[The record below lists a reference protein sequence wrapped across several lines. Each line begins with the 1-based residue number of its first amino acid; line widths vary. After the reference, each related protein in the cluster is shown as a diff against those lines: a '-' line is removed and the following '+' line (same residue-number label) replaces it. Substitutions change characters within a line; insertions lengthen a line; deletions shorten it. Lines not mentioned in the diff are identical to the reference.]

1 MGDLNCP
8 AHHWY
13 RHVQPSISTEM
24 VRGGQGHPCPP
35 LCMGQAPPHIL
46 LHLAPAE
53 QNRGC
58 SAKLGQP
65 ASFWGVQTSCPRV
78 VEGPHMSP
86 PPAGRAEQGGVE
98 ERVHASTCQGI
109 CSTCPFSCP
118 ASSSQVPHLTCNLH
132 QSLTFTAAG
141 RNHIPS
147 LWLGFPSH
155 MAAPS
160 VPAHVLVLKRHA

>member
-13 RHVQPSISTEM
+13 RHVQPSFSTEM
-24 VRGGQGHPCPP
+24 VRCGQGHSCPP

-46 LHLAPAE
+46 LHLAPAQ

-65 ASFWGVQTSCPRV
+65 ASSWGVQTSCPRV
-78 VEGPHMSP
+78 VEGPRTSLP
-86 PPAGRAEQGGVE
+86 SRQGRAGRGGGE
-98 ERVHASTCQGI
+98 GPCQHLPGDMQHLPLQLP
-109 CSTCPFSCP
+109 S
-118 ASSSQVPHLTCNLH
+118 SSSQVPHLTCNLH

-147 LWLGFPSH
+147 HWLGFPSH